1 MDNLGLRELLVPRGH
16 AHHYACIKL
25 SATKY
30 IRASDWAELKRFE
43 QEYLKCYAVATA
55 AHKAILVGRSAAR
68 VAELWVLPLQN
79 EAVELANKT
88 GRPPSTKQWPKGVI
102 YRNMA
107 VARTDY
113 QEFLAEDGT
122 GGSVL
127 RMTTVERTI
136 VDTARLH
143 GLRHGV
149 VALDSLLKENKA
161 VNAEA
166 QRKSIESTIDRL
178 EGKKGIG
185 RARRALALSS
195 GLSESPYESLF
206 RIILSENG
214 IQVQPQMWI
223 GHQTRVDLL
232 WEQLVIE
239 IDGESKYEDV
249 PHQTVMRQLKRENWL
264 KEQGYEVLRLFPAE
278 ILRDEQRCI
287 ERVVEAKARADARGP
302 VRVPASQDR
311 PL

>member
-1 MDNLGLRELLVPRGH
+1 M
-16 AHHYACIKL
+16 
-25 SATKY
+25 
-30 IRASDWAELKRFE
+30 
-43 QEYLKCYAVATA
+43 
-55 AHKAILVGRSAAR
+55 
-68 VAELWVLPLQN
+68 
-79 EAVELANKT
+79 
-88 GRPPSTKQWPKGVI
+88 
-102 YRNMA
+102 
-107 VARTDY
+107 
-113 QEFLAEDGT
+113 
-122 GGSVL
+122 
-127 RMTTVERTI
+127 
-136 VDTARLH
+136 
-143 GLRHGV
+143 
-149 VALDSLLKENKA
+149 ALDSLLKENKA